1 MRQAAVS
8 PWRLGHRPHR
18 HYKLRFVVTMR
29 LAQGCCRIYAA
40 VIAAAVVLAGAATNR
55 LAVGG
60 ARVIRRELTQ

>member
-29 LAQGCCRIYAA
+29 LAQKYCRSYAA
-40 VIAAAVVLAGAATNR
+40 VTAAKVVTAGAATNR
-55 LAVGG
+55 LAV
-60 ARVIRRELTQ
+60 AVACVLLDEN